1 MGDGAE
7 DSTAAARAAAGLA
20 AGEPAGAD
28 LEDTGFGGVLT
39 CAELFCAE
47 LFCCVMFCGELFC
60 TELFCGDAVCV
71 AAPLGEASGE
81 ASEAACA
88 AGS

>member
-47 LFCCVMFCGELFC
+47 LFCAELFC
-60 TELFCGDAVCV
+60 CELFGTELFCGDAVV
-71 AAPLGEASGE
+71 AAPLEEASGE
-81 ASEAACA
+81 AAEAACA
-88 AGS
+88 PGS